1 MYKKILIAILSI
13 LLILG
18 CSSNDGKEKEAAEV
32 TLYKLAQDR
41 INARNFLG
49 AVESL
54 SRIERFYPFGV
65 YAEQAR
71 ADLIYAYYMSGDFDA
86 SYAA

>member
-1 MYKKILIAILSI
+1 MKNKLVLTILTVFILA
-13 LLILG
+13 G
-18 CSSNDGKEKEAAEV
+18 CASKPETEEEREPAEV
-32 TLYKLAQDR
+32 ILYQLAQDR
-41 INARNFLG
+41 INAKNYSG

-71 ADLIYAYYMSGDFDA
+71 ALACSA
-86 SYAA
+86 